1 MSKKPPFDRVSAV
14 FNSYFVFPCFLNYFI
29 FILSNLLLL
38 ILMFPMFR
46 TPTEWTTFVKHL
58 SLQYVIFP
66 VYIQS
71 LELRS
76 VETGGHP
83 DRTPLNMI
91 WDSWSRFFGLRIDL
105 TWTRNGPG
113 LELDNIFESFK
124 RSQMKLRQIWE
135 FLLLRALVTAVTSTP
150 SEKKIIFKAQ
160 RNKTFYHWGHTH
172 ILVFILF
179 NEQQNNV

>member
-1 MSKKPPFDRVSAV
+1 MSFS
-14 FNSYFVFPCFLNYFI
+14 
-29 FILSNLLLL
+29 LS
-38 ILMFPMFR
+38 M
-46 TPTEWTTFVKHL
+46 VH
-58 SLQYVIFP
+58 
-66 VYIQS
+66 IQS
-71 LELRS
+71 LELKS
-76 VETGGHP
+76 VKTGGHP

-179 NEQQNNV
+179 NELVNTEDRQTHFLIPELLLRSKKNHLTKCLNKIMSRVQNQS